1 MTEVTPA
8 DAPRALKSPAIS
20 FEFFPPKTEEMERG
34 LWDTINRLAPLSPKF
49 VSVTYGA
56 GGSTRERTHSTIAR
70 ILKEPD
76 RPPAAHLTCVG
87 APRGEIDDVVARY
100 HEVGVRHIVALR
112 GDPAGGIG
120 TAYAAHPDGYQSSAD
135 LVAGIKKRYPD
146 IEVSVSAYPEKHPES
161 RDFDADIDM
170 LQAKVDAGA
179 ARAITQVFFDNDF
192 YLRYLDR
199 VRARGINIPIVP
211 GIMPMHNFKQARN
224 FVTRAGTSVPNWLA
238 EKFDGLD
245 DDAETRKLVAATV
258 AAGQVQ
264 KLAKHGVDTF
274 HFYTMN
280 RADLVFAISHLF
292 GIPPKGPQKAAG
304 SMPVPVSPKRT
315 ALLAAA
321 RERILVLDG
330 AMGTMLQGLEYDEAA
345 FRAGRFGGFPRHLR

>member
-1 MTEVTPA
+1 MTEVTPP
-8 DAPRALKSPAIS
+8 APDGQRALGSPNIS
-20 FEFFPPKTEEMERG
+20 FEFFPPKTEEMERS
-34 LWDTINRLAPLSPKF
+34 LWETINRLAPLSPNF

-70 ILKEPD
+70 ILKET
-76 RPPAAHLTCVG
+76 RLTPAAHLTCVG
-87 APRGEIDDVVARY
+87 APKGEIDDVVARY

-112 GDPAGGIG
+112 GDPTTGIG
-120 TAYAAHPDGYQSSAD
+120 TAYKAHADGYQSSSD

-146 IEVSVSAYPEKHPES
+146 IEVLVSAYPEKHPES
-161 RDFDADIDM
+161 PDFDADIDT

-179 ARAITQVFFDNDF
+179 ARAITQVFFDNDLYF
-192 YLRYLDR
+192 RYLDR

-224 FVTRAGTSVPNWLA
+224 FVTRAGTTVPNWLA

-280 RADLVFAISHLF
+280 RADLVFAISHLL
-292 GIPPKGPQKAAG
+292 GIRPNGARKAA
-304 SMPVPVSPKRT
+304 
-315 ALLAAA
+315 
-321 RERILVLDG
+321 
-330 AMGTMLQGLEYDEAA
+330 
-345 FRAGRFGGFPRHLR
+345 